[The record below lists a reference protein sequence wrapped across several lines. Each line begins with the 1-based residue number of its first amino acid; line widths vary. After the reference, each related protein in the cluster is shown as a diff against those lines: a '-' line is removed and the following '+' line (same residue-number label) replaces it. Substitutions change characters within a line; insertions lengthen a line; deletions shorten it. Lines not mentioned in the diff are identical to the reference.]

1 MSCGRVAFET
11 PFDVVTADPCVR
23 TARKQMLVALS
34 RHLEE
39 QARTAA
45 DKPMILSTF
54 QHGAYFG
61 QPTRDRY
68 VTLAEARPLV
78 AVFGREMA
86 AGQTPVLRA
95 VDLDASDPL
104 CDEWVVVTLGPQ
116 TAVALIARECAGQ
129 AGEADDDRRFDFV
142 VTHDRAVV
150 TAAASALLNRVP

>member
-1 MSCGRVAFET
+1 
-11 PFDVVTADPCVR
+11 
-23 TARKQMLVALS
+23 
-34 RHLEE
+34 
-39 QARTAA
+39 
-45 DKPMILSTF
+45 F

-61 QPTRDRY
+61 PSTRDRY

-86 AGQTPVLRA
+86 ARQAPVLRA

-129 AGEADDDRRFDFV
+129 AGEADHDRRFDFV